1 MLYLQDSMTDRT
13 SMSEEERLSPVN
25 TWPGSGVERLI
36 AQDSLYATQLHETVD
51 QDCETFLQRML
62 QEEHFSGVALVK
74 NGAEVVH
81 AKGYGN
87 ANAGEKNHVGT
98 TLHVASITKQFTAAA
113 ILQLVEAGKVALD
126 RSINEY
132 LPEKYRSPQWQC
144 VNCSHLLSHS
154 SGIDDYAVVRDYYNV
169 VDGFCL
175 GDTVDGMIREAT
187 AKPLR
192 FEPGS
197 KFEYSNIGFT
207 LLGEI
212 LEYQTS
218 TAYDAY
224 IETRVL
230 QPLGMNSSRVHV
242 IGHVPAE
249 IEASGY
255 RWDVASRRHVKDDI
269 VSLPVTAPDG
279 GLTTNLSDFIKWTT
293 IYTAMEPKVL
303 SRNSIKQMTTPRVLT
318 GLQDARG
325 GALGYGFG
333 LFVGEGLLSHPGY
346 IVGFRSHFIL
356 DTTRDLLVAVF
367 SNNTSNDPQR
377 IAHGLLK
384 IADAKIMDK
393 F

>member
-1 MLYLQDSMTDRT
+1 MTDRT
-13 SMSEEERLSPVN
+13 SMSEEEWLPPAH
-25 TWPGSGVERLI
+25 TWLGSGVERLI
-36 AQDSLYATQLHETVD
+36 AQDSVPATQLQETVD
-51 QDCETFLQRML
+51 QDCETLLQRML
-62 QEEHFSGVALVK
+62 QEEHLSGVALVK

-87 ANAGEKNHVGT
+87 ANAGEKNSVGT
-98 TLHVASITKQFTAAA
+98 TFHVASITKQFTSVA
-113 ILQLVEAGKVALD
+113 ILQLVEAGKVTLD

-132 LPEKYRSPQWQC
+132 LPEKYRSLQWQR

-154 SGIDDYAVVRDYYNV
+154 SGIEDYAVVRDYYNV

-175 GDTVDGMIREAT
+175 GDTVDGMIREAM

-212 LEYQTS
+212 LENQTS
-218 TAYDAY
+218 MTYDAY
-224 IETRVL
+224 LATRIL

-242 IGHVPAE
+242 IGHVPADL
-249 IEASGY
+249 EASGH
-255 RWDVASRRHVKDDI
+255 RWDVAARRHVQDDI

-279 GLTTNLSDFIKWTT
+279 GLTTSLSDFIKWAT
-293 IYTAMEPKVL
+293 IYTAMEPTVL
-303 SRNSIKQMTTPRVLT
+303 SRRSIKRMTTPRVLT
-318 GLQDARG
+318 GQQDARG
-325 GALGYGFG
+325 GLLGYGFG

-356 DTTRDLLVAVF
+356 DTTRDFLVAVF
-367 SNNTSNDPQR
+367 SNNTSNDTQR

-384 IADAKIMDK
+384 IADAKFMDRY
-393 F
+393 